1 MKKYILLTFIL
12 LFSFQSTTAQTPIFT
27 KAKVTSVNV
36 YRQSAELQNTATV
49 TLPAGNSEIVI
60 GNISTRIDK
69 KSIQIGVNSKN
80 ITILSSQFT
89 NDYSAD
95 FKQDNTNPVIKK
107 VNDSIKIV
115 ENLIVKSNIEL
126 DANNK
131 SIELLDKNQT
141 VLVGSNTSTVAQ
153 LTQLADW
160 YTKKR
165 IEVSTKIVTIKK
177 DLEKLQ
183 KSLTR
188 LKSSLKTSEQKEAE
202 EFASGVLV
210 LKIMSKNAG
219 SVRFDLN
226 YLADSVNWSPLY
238 EIKGDKISDPL
249 NITLKAKVQQNT
261 GLDWKGVKLSLING
275 VSSRN
280 NTAPVVQ
287 PWFLYGQSK
296 EEQKSYVQ
304 SLQGEAPG
312 ISVRSKSMAE
322 VSSNVSIDEVVLQG
336 YSANAGFTAN
346 SNQLNVSFDVDIPY
360 DVLSNGEDHIIS
372 LFQQEIPAQYE
383 YFAAPRYSTDAFL
396 LAKIKDFSKYG
407 LLTAPANIIF
417 ENMYIGETT
426 INPGQTEEELNITL
440 GNDRR
445 ISIKKEDIKDKSG
458 ENFLSSYRE
467 KTVTYDLVIRNNKKE
482 SINIE
487 IKDGIPLSNN
497 DAIKVELL
505 ESAGAK
511 KTDETGILIWNLKI
525 GPSETKKLR
534 VSYKVRYPKDFII
547 NNL

>member
-1 MKKYILLTFIL
+1 MNFKIIIAL
-12 LFSFQSTTAQTPIFT
+12 LFVLNFNSITAQNPIFT
-27 KAKVTSVNV
+27 KAKVNSVNV
-36 YRQSAELQNTATV
+36 YRQSAELQNTAIV
-49 TLPAGNSEIVI
+49 SVPAGASEIVI
-60 GNISTRIDK
+60 GNISERIDQ
-69 KSIQIGVNSKN
+69 KSIQIGINNKN
-80 ITILSSQFT
+80 VTILSSQFT

-115 ENLIVKSNIEL
+115 ENLIMKSSIEL

-165 IEVSTKIVTIKK
+165 IEVSTKIVSIKK
-177 DLEKLQ
+177 DLETLQ
-183 KSLTR
+183 KSLAR
-188 LKSSLKTSEQKEAE
+188 LKSSLKTNEQKEAE
-202 EFASGVLV
+202 EFAKGVLV
-210 LKIMSKNAG
+210 LKVTSKAAG
-219 SVRFDLN
+219 SLKLDFS
-226 YLADSVNWSPLY
+226 YLASNVSWNPLY
-238 EIKGDKISDPL
+238 EIKGDKISEPL
-249 NITLKAKVQQNT
+249 QVTLKAAVQQNT

-287 PWFLYGQSK
+287 PWFLYGKCK
-296 EEQKSYVQ
+296 EELERDKISEVQKYARAKAERPAASY
-304 SLQGEAPG
+304 
-312 ISVRSKSMAE
+312 
-322 VSSNVSIDEVVLQG
+322 SNVAEAEMSITSV
-336 YSANAGFTAN
+336 GFTAN
-346 SNQLNVSFDVDIPY
+346 SNQLIVSYDVDIPY
-360 DVLSNGEDHIIS
+360 DILTNGEDHIIS

-396 LAKIKDFSKYG
+396 LAKVKDFSKYG

-426 INPGQTEEELNITL
+426 INPSQTEEEMNITL

-445 ISIKKEDIKDKSG
+445 ISINKEDIKDKSG
-458 ENFLSSYRE
+458 EKFLSSYRE

-505 ESAGAK
+505 ESSGAK
-511 KTDETGILIWNLKI
+511 KNDETGILLWNLKI
-525 GPSETKKLR
+525 SPSETKKLR
-534 VSYKVRYPKDFII
+534 VSYKVRYPKDFMI

>member
-1 MKKYILLTFIL
+1 MKKYILLGL
-12 LFSFQSTTAQTPIFT
+12 LLSLSFQFVAAQTPIFT
-27 KAKVTSVNV
+27 KAKVTTVNV

-80 ITILSSQFT
+80 VTILSSQFT

-95 FKQDNTNPVIKK
+95 FKLDTTNPVIKK

-115 ENLIVKSNIEL
+115 ESLIVKSNIEL
-126 DANNK
+126 EANNK

-141 VLVGSNTSTVAQ
+141 VLVGSNTSSVAQ

-165 IEVSTKIVTIKK
+165 IEISNKIVDIRKNT
-177 DLEKLQ
+177 DALQ
-183 KSLTR
+183 KKLAR
-188 LKSSLKTSEQKEAE
+188 LKSSLKTNEERTAE

-210 LKIMSKNAG
+210 LKVVNKTAG
-219 SVRFDLN
+219 SVRLDFS
-226 YLADSVNWSPLY
+226 YLASEVYWNPLY
-238 EIKGDKISDPL
+238 EIKGNNVSDPL
-249 NITLKAKVQQNT
+249 EVTLKASIQQNT
-261 GLDWKGVKLSLING
+261 GLDWKAVKLTLING

-296 EEQKSYVQ
+296 EELERALAGRAEGINRQKSAQ
-304 SLQGEAPG
+304 
-312 ISVRSKSMAE
+312 AE
-322 VSSNVSIDEVVLQG
+322 VSYSNVAESVSV
-336 YSANAGFTAN
+336 SSPVGFTVN
-346 SNQLNVSFDVDIPY
+346 SNQLNVSYDVDIPY
-360 DVLSNGEDHIIS
+360 DILSNGEQHIVN
-372 LFQQEIPAQYE
+372 LMQQDIPAQYE

-407 LLTAPANIIF
+407 LVTAPANIIF

-426 INPGQTEEELNITL
+426 LDPNQTENEMNITL

-445 ISIKKEDIKDKSG
+445 ISIKKEEVKDKSG
-458 ENFLSSYRE
+458 EKFLSSYRE

-497 DAIKVELL
+497 KAIKVELL
-505 ESAGAK
+505 ESSGAK

-534 VSYKVRYPKDFII
+534 VSYKVRFPKDFII

>member
-1 MKKYILLTFIL
+1 MKKYILFTLFL
-12 LFSFQSTTAQTPIFT
+12 LFSLQFITAQTPIFT
-27 KAKVTSVNV
+27 KAKVNTVNV

-49 TLPAGNSEIVI
+49 NLPAGNSEIVI

-80 ITILSSQFT
+80 VTILSSQFT

-95 FKQDNTNPVIKK
+95 FKLDTTNPVIKK

-115 ENLIVKSNIEL
+115 ESLIVKSNIEL
-126 DANNK
+126 EANNK

-141 VLVGSNTSTVAQ
+141 VLVGSNTSSVAQ

-165 IEVSTKIVTIKK
+165 IEISNKIVDIRKNT
-177 DLEKLQ
+177 DTLQ
-183 KSLTR
+183 KKLAR
-188 LKSSLKTSEQKEAE
+188 LKSSLKTNEERTAE

-210 LKIMSKNAG
+210 LKVMNKTAG
-219 SVRFDLN
+219 IVRLDFS
-226 YLADSVNWSPLY
+226 YLASEVYWNPLY
-238 EIKGDKISDPL
+238 EIKGNNVSDPL
-249 NITLKAKVQQNT
+249 EVTLKASIQQNT
-261 GLDWKGVKLSLING
+261 GLDWKAVKLTLING

-296 EEQKSYVQ
+296 EDLERALAGRAAGINKQKSVQ
-304 SLQGEAPG
+304 
-312 ISVRSKSMAE
+312 AE
-322 VSSNVSIDEVVLQG
+322 VSYSNVAESAPI
-336 YSANAGFTAN
+336 YSPVGFTVN
-346 SNQLNVSFDVDIPY
+346 SNQLNVSYDVDIPY
-360 DVLSNGEDHIIS
+360 DILSNGEQHIVN
-372 LFQQEIPAQYE
+372 LMQQNIPAQYE

-396 LAKIKDFSKYG
+396 LAKIKDFSKFG
-407 LLTAPANIIF
+407 LVTAPANIIF

-426 INPGQTEEELNITL
+426 LDPNQTENEMNITL

-445 ISIKKEDIKDKSG
+445 ISIKKEDIKDKSSDK
-458 ENFLSSYRE
+458 FLSSTRE
-467 KTVTYDLVIRNNKKE
+467 KVVTYDLIIRNNKKE

-497 DAIKVELL
+497 EAVKVELL
-505 ESAGAK
+505 ESTGAK
-511 KTDETGILIWNLKI
+511 KTDETGMLIWNLKI

-534 VSYKVRYPKDFII
+534 VSYKVRFPKDFII

>member
-1 MKKYILLTFIL
+1 MNFKIIIAL
-12 LFSFQSTTAQTPIFT
+12 LFVLNFNSITAQNPIFT
-27 KAKVTSVNV
+27 KAKVNSVNV
-36 YRQSAELQNTATV
+36 YRQSAELQNTAIV
-49 TLPAGNSEIVI
+49 SVPAGASEIVI
-60 GNISTRIDK
+60 GNISERIDQ
-69 KSIQIGVNSKN
+69 KSIQIGINNKN
-80 ITILSSQFT
+80 VTILSSQFT

-115 ENLIVKSNIEL
+115 ENLIMKSSIEL

-165 IEVSTKIVTIKK
+165 IEVSTKIVSIKK
-177 DLEKLQ
+177 DLETLQ
-183 KSLTR
+183 KSLAR
-188 LKSSLKTSEQKEAE
+188 LKSSLKTNEQKEAE
-202 EFASGVLV
+202 EFAKGVLV
-210 LKIMSKNAG
+210 LKVTSKAAG
-219 SVRFDLN
+219 SLKLDFS
-226 YLADSVNWSPLY
+226 YLASNVSWNPLY
-238 EIKGDKISDPL
+238 EIKGDKISEPL
-249 NITLKAKVQQNT
+249 QVTLKAAVQQNT

-287 PWFLYGQSK
+287 PWFLYGKSK
-296 EEQKSYVQ
+296 EELERDKISEVQKYARAKAERPAASY
-304 SLQGEAPG
+304 
-312 ISVRSKSMAE
+312 
-322 VSSNVSIDEVVLQG
+322 SNVAEAEMSITSV
-336 YSANAGFTAN
+336 GFTAN
-346 SNQLNVSFDVDIPY
+346 SNQLNVSYDVDIPY
-360 DVLSNGEDHIIS
+360 DILTNGEDHIIS

-396 LAKIKDFSKYG
+396 LAKVKDFSKYG

-426 INPGQTEEELNITL
+426 INPSQTEEEMNITL

-445 ISIKKEDIKDKSG
+445 ISINKEDIKDKSG
-458 ENFLSSYRE
+458 EKFLSSYRE

-487 IKDGIPLSNN
+487 IEDGIPLSNN
-497 DAIKVELL
+497 EAIKVELL
-505 ESAGAK
+505 ESSGAK
-511 KTDETGILIWNLKI
+511 KNDETGILLWNLKI
-525 GPSETKKLR
+525 SPSETKKLR
-534 VSYKVRYPKDFII
+534 VSYKVRYPKDFMI
-547 NNL
+547 NNW

>member
-1 MKKYILLTFIL
+1 M
-12 LFSFQSTTAQTPIFT
+12 
-27 KAKVTSVNV
+27 
-36 YRQSAELQNTATV
+36 
-49 TLPAGNSEIVI
+49 
-60 GNISTRIDK
+60 
-69 KSIQIGVNSKN
+69 
-80 ITILSSQFT
+80 
-89 NDYSAD
+89 
-95 FKQDNTNPVIKK
+95 
-107 VNDSIKIV
+107 
-115 ENLIVKSNIEL
+115 
-126 DANNK
+126 
-131 SIELLDKNQT
+131 
-141 VLVGSNTSTVAQ
+141 VGSNTSTVAQ

-165 IEVSTKIVTIKK
+165 IEVSTKIVSIKK
-177 DLEKLQ
+177 ELEKLQ

-210 LKIMSKNAG
+210 LKVTSKIAG
-219 SVRFDLN
+219 SLRLDFS
-226 YLADSVNWSPLY
+226 YLAGNVSWNPLY
-238 EIKGDKISDPL
+238 EIKGNKISEPL
-249 NITLKAKVQQNT
+249 QVTLKAAVKQNT

-296 EEQKSYVQ
+296 EQMDRAIAGRAEGVSARMKS
-304 SLQGEAPG
+304 S
-312 ISVRSKSMAE
+312 SVAE
-322 VSSNVSIDEVVLQG
+322 STSNVSADEIIVSSV
-336 YSANAGFTAN
+336 GFTAN
-346 SNQLNVSFDVDIPY
+346 SNQLNVSYDVDIPY

-426 INPGQTEEELNITL
+426 INPSQTEEELNVTL

-445 ISIKKEDIKDKSG
+445 ISVKKEDIKDKSG
-458 ENFLSSYRE
+458 EKFLSSYRE

-497 DAIKVELL
+497 EAINVELL
-505 ESAGAK
+505 ESSGAK
-511 KTDETGILIWNLKI
+511 KNDETGILIWNIKI
-525 GPSETKKLR
+525 SPSETKKLR
-534 VSYKVRYPKDFII
+534 VSYKVRYPKDFMI

>member
-1 MKKYILLTFIL
+1 MNFKIIIAL
-12 LFSFQSTTAQTPIFT
+12 LFVLNFNSITAQNPIFT
-27 KAKVTSVNV
+27 KAKVNSVNV

-49 TLPAGNSEIVI
+49 SVPAGASEIVI
-60 GNISTRIDK
+60 GNISERIDQ
-69 KSIQIGVNSKN
+69 KSIQIGINNKN
-80 ITILSSQFT
+80 VTILSSQFT

-115 ENLIVKSNIEL
+115 ENLIIKSSIEL

-165 IEVSTKIVTIKK
+165 IEVSTKIVSIKK
-177 DLEKLQ
+177 DLETLQ
-183 KSLTR
+183 KSLAR
-188 LKSSLKTSEQKEAE
+188 LKSSLKTNEQKEAE
-202 EFASGVLV
+202 EFAKGVLV
-210 LKIMSKNAG
+210 LKVTSKAAG
-219 SVRFDLN
+219 SLKLDFS
-226 YLADSVNWSPLY
+226 YLASNVSWNPLY
-238 EIKGDKISDPL
+238 EIKGDKISEPL
-249 NITLKAKVQQNT
+249 QVTLKAAVQQNT

-296 EEQKSYVQ
+296 QELENARYEDAQRASKAKVQ
-304 SLQGEAPG
+304 
-312 ISVRSKSMAE
+312 AE
-322 VSSNVSIDEVVLQG
+322 YSSNIQEVVARG
-336 YSANAGFTAN
+336 YSSNAGFSIN
-346 SNQLNVSFDVDIPY
+346 SNQLNVSYDVDIPY
-360 DVLSNGEDHIIS
+360 DILTNGEDHIIS

-396 LAKIKDFSKYG
+396 LAKVKDFSKYG

-426 INPGQTEEELNITL
+426 INPSQTEEEMNITL

-445 ISIKKEDIKDKSG
+445 ISINKEDIKDKSG
-458 ENFLSSYRE
+458 EKFLSSYRE

-505 ESAGAK
+505 ESSGAK
-511 KTDETGILIWNLKI
+511 KNDETGILLWNLKI
-525 GPSETKKLR
+525 SPSETKKLR
-534 VSYKVRYPKDFII
+534 VSYKVRYPKDFMI

>member
-1 MKKYILLTFIL
+1 MKTKLIILITFFVNI
-12 LFSFQSTTAQTPIFT
+12 SFIAAQNPIFT
-27 KAKVTSVNV
+27 KAKVNSVNV

-49 TLPAGNSEIVI
+49 TVPAGASEIVI
-60 GNISTRIDK
+60 GNISERIDQ
-69 KSIQIGVNSKN
+69 KSIQIGINNKN
-80 ITILSSQFT
+80 VTILSSQFT

-115 ENLIVKSNIEL
+115 ENLIIKSNIEL

-165 IEVSTKIVTIKK
+165 IEVSTKIVSIKK
-177 DLEKLQ
+177 EIEKLQ
-183 KSLTR
+183 KTLTR

-210 LKIMSKNAG
+210 LKVTSKTAG
-219 SVRFDLN
+219 NLRLDFS
-226 YLADSVNWSPLY
+226 YLASNVSWNPLY
-238 EIKGDKISDPL
+238 EIKGDKISEPL
-249 NITLKAKVQQNT
+249 QVTLKATVKQNT
-261 GLDWKGVKLSLING
+261 GLDWKGVKLNLING

-296 EEQKSYVQ
+296 EQMDRAIAGRAEGV
-304 SLQGEAPG
+304 
-312 ISVRSKSMAE
+312 SVRMKSSSVAE
-322 VSSNVSIDEVVLQG
+322 STSNVSADEVIV
-336 YSANAGFTAN
+336 SSVGFTAN
-346 SNQLNVSFDVDIPY
+346 SNQLNVSYDVDIPY
-360 DVLSNGEDHIIS
+360 DVLSNGEDHIIN

-396 LAKIKDFSKYG
+396 LAEIKDFSKYG

-426 INPGQTEEELNITL
+426 INPNQTEEELNITL

-458 ENFLSSYRE
+458 EKFLSSYRE

-497 DAIKVELL
+497 EAIKVELL
-505 ESAGAK
+505 ESTGAK
-511 KTDETGILIWNLKI
+511 KNDETGILLWNLKI
-525 GPSETKKLR
+525 SPSETKKLR
-534 VSYKVRYPKDFII
+534 VGYKVRYPKDFMI

>member
-1 MKKYILLTFIL
+1 MNFKIIIAL
-12 LFSFQSTTAQTPIFT
+12 LFVLNFNSITAQNPIFT
-27 KAKVTSVNV
+27 KAKVNSVNV
-36 YRQSAELQNTATV
+36 YRQSAELQNTAIV
-49 TLPAGNSEIVI
+49 SVPAGASEIVI
-60 GNISTRIDK
+60 GNISERIDQ
-69 KSIQIGVNSKN
+69 KSIQIGINNKN
-80 ITILSSQFT
+80 VTILSSQFT

-115 ENLIVKSNIEL
+115 ENLIMKSSIEL

-165 IEVSTKIVTIKK
+165 IEVSTKIVSIKK
-177 DLEKLQ
+177 DLETLQ
-183 KSLTR
+183 KSLAR
-188 LKSSLKTSEQKEAE
+188 LKSSLKTNEQKEAE
-202 EFASGVLV
+202 EFAKGVLV
-210 LKIMSKNAG
+210 LKVTSKAAG
-219 SVRFDLN
+219 SLKLDFS
-226 YLADSVNWSPLY
+226 YLASNVSWNPLY
-238 EIKGDKISDPL
+238 EIKGDKISEPL
-249 NITLKAKVQQNT
+249 QVTLKAAVQQNT

-287 PWFLYGQSK
+287 PWFLYGKSK
-296 EEQKSYVQ
+296 EELERDKISEVQKYARAKAERPAASY
-304 SLQGEAPG
+304 
-312 ISVRSKSMAE
+312 
-322 VSSNVSIDEVVLQG
+322 SNVAEAEMSITSV
-336 YSANAGFTAN
+336 GFTAN
-346 SNQLNVSFDVDIPY
+346 SNQLNVSYDVDIPY
-360 DVLSNGEDHIIS
+360 DILTNGEDHIIS

-396 LAKIKDFSKYG
+396 LAKVKDFSKYG

-426 INPGQTEEELNITL
+426 INPSQTEEEMNITL

-445 ISIKKEDIKDKSG
+445 ISINKEDIKDKSG
-458 ENFLSSYRE
+458 EKFLSSYRE

-505 ESAGAK
+505 ESSGAK
-511 KTDETGILIWNLKI
+511 KNDETGILLWNLKI
-525 GPSETKKLR
+525 SPSETKKLR
-534 VSYKVRYPKDFII
+534 VSYKVRYPKDFMI

>member
-1 MKKYILLTFIL
+1 MNFKIIIAL
-12 LFSFQSTTAQTPIFT
+12 LFVLNFNSITAQNPIFT
-27 KAKVTSVNV
+27 KAKVNSVNV
-36 YRQSAELQNTATV
+36 YRQSAELQNTAIV
-49 TLPAGNSEIVI
+49 SVPAGASEIVI
-60 GNISTRIDK
+60 GNISERIDQ
-69 KSIQIGVNSKN
+69 KSIQIGINNKN
-80 ITILSSQFT
+80 VTILSSQFT

-115 ENLIVKSNIEL
+115 ENLIMKSSIEL

-165 IEVSTKIVTIKK
+165 IEVSTKIVSIKK
-177 DLEKLQ
+177 DLETLQ
-183 KSLTR
+183 KSLAR
-188 LKSSLKTSEQKEAE
+188 LKSSLKTNEQKEAE
-202 EFASGVLV
+202 EFAKGVLV
-210 LKIMSKNAG
+210 LKVTSKAAG
-219 SVRFDLN
+219 SLKLDFS
-226 YLADSVNWSPLY
+226 YLASNVSWNPLY
-238 EIKGDKISDPL
+238 EIKGDKISEPL
-249 NITLKAKVQQNT
+249 QVTLKAAVQQNT

-287 PWFLYGQSK
+287 PWFLYGKSK
-296 EEQKSYVQ
+296 EELERDKISEVQKYARAKAERPAASY
-304 SLQGEAPG
+304 
-312 ISVRSKSMAE
+312 
-322 VSSNVSIDEVVLQG
+322 SNVAEAEMSITSV
-336 YSANAGFTAN
+336 GFTAN
-346 SNQLNVSFDVDIPY
+346 SNQLNVSYDVDIPY
-360 DVLSNGEDHIIS
+360 DILTNGEDHIIS

-396 LAKIKDFSKYG
+396 LAKVKDFSKYG

-426 INPGQTEEELNITL
+426 INPSQTEEEMNITL

-445 ISIKKEDIKDKSG
+445 ISINKEDIKDKSG
-458 ENFLSSYRE
+458 EKFISPYRE

-505 ESAGAK
+505 ESSGAK
-511 KTDETGILIWNLKI
+511 KNDETGILLWNLKI
-525 GPSETKKLR
+525 SPSETKKLR
-534 VSYKVRYPKDFII
+534 VSYKVRYPKDFMI
-547 NNL
+547 NNW

>member
-1 MKKYILLTFIL
+1 MNFKIIIAL
-12 LFSFQSTTAQTPIFT
+12 LFVLNFNSITAQNPIFT
-27 KAKVTSVNV
+27 KAKVNSVNV
-36 YRQSAELQNTATV
+36 YRQSAELQNTAIV
-49 TLPAGNSEIVI
+49 SVPAGASEIVI
-60 GNISTRIDK
+60 GNISERIDQ
-69 KSIQIGVNSKN
+69 KSIQIGINNKN
-80 ITILSSQFT
+80 VTILSSQFT

-115 ENLIVKSNIEL
+115 ENLIMKSSIEL

-165 IEVSTKIVTIKK
+165 IEVSTKIVSIKK
-177 DLEKLQ
+177 DLETLQ
-183 KSLTR
+183 KSLVR
-188 LKSSLKTSEQKEAE
+188 LKSSLKTNEQKEAE
-202 EFASGVLV
+202 EFAKGVLV
-210 LKIMSKNAG
+210 LKVTSKAAG
-219 SVRFDLN
+219 SLKLDFS
-226 YLADSVNWSPLY
+226 YLASNVSWNPLY
-238 EIKGDKISDPL
+238 EIKDDKISEPL
-249 NITLKAKVQQNT
+249 QVTLKAAVQQNT

-287 PWFLYGQSK
+287 PWFLYGKSK
-296 EEQKSYVQ
+296 EEIERDRITEVQ
-304 SLQGEAPG
+304 GYA
-312 ISVRSKSMAE
+312 RAKAE
-322 VSSNVSIDEVVLQG
+322 RPAASFSNVAEAEMSITSV
-336 YSANAGFTAN
+336 GFTAN
-346 SNQLNVSFDVDIPY
+346 SNQLNVSYDVDIPY
-360 DVLSNGEDHIIS
+360 DILTNGEDHIIS

-396 LAKIKDFSKYG
+396 LAKVKDFSKYG

-426 INPGQTEEELNITL
+426 INPSQTEEEMNITL

-445 ISIKKEDIKDKSG
+445 ISINKEDIKDKSG
-458 ENFLSSYRE
+458 EKFLSSYRE

-497 DAIKVELL
+497 EAIKVELL
-505 ESAGAK
+505 ESSGAK
-511 KTDETGILIWNLKI
+511 KNDETGILLWNLKI
-525 GPSETKKLR
+525 SPSETKKLR
-534 VSYKVRYPKDFII
+534 VSYKVRYPKDFMI

>member
-1 MKKYILLTFIL
+1 MKKYILLGLVL
-12 LFSFQSTTAQTPIFT
+12 LLSFQFVAAQTPIFT
-27 KAKVTSVNV
+27 KAKVTTVNV

-80 ITILSSQFT
+80 VTILSSQFT
-89 NDYSAD
+89 NDYAAD
-95 FKQDNTNPVIKK
+95 FKLDTTNPVIKK

-115 ENLIVKSNIEL
+115 ESLIVKSNIEL
-126 DANNK
+126 EANNK

-141 VLVGSNTSTVAQ
+141 VLVGSNTSSVAQ

-165 IEVSTKIVTIKK
+165 IEISNKIVDIRKNT
-177 DLEKLQ
+177 DALQ
-183 KSLTR
+183 KKLAR
-188 LKSSLKTSEQKEAE
+188 LKSSLKTNEERTAE

-210 LKIMSKNAG
+210 LKVVNKTAG
-219 SVRFDLN
+219 SVRLDFS
-226 YLADSVNWSPLY
+226 YLASEVYWNPLY
-238 EIKGDKISDPL
+238 EIKGNNVSDPL
-249 NITLKAKVQQNT
+249 EVTLKASIQQNT
-261 GLDWKGVKLSLING
+261 GLDWKAVKLTLING

-296 EEQKSYVQ
+296 EELERALAGRAEGINRQKSVQ
-304 SLQGEAPG
+304 
-312 ISVRSKSMAE
+312 AE
-322 VSSNVSIDEVVLQG
+322 VSYSNVAESVSV
-336 YSANAGFTAN
+336 SSPVGFTVN
-346 SNQLNVSFDVDIPY
+346 SNQLNVSYDVDIPY
-360 DVLSNGEDHIIS
+360 DILSNGEQHIVN
-372 LFQQEIPAQYE
+372 LMQQDIPAQYE

-407 LLTAPANIIF
+407 LVTAPANIIF

-426 INPGQTEEELNITL
+426 LDPNQTENEMNITL

-445 ISIKKEDIKDKSG
+445 ISIKKEEVKDKSSDK
-458 ENFLSSYRE
+458 FLSSIRE
-467 KTVTYDLVIRNNKKE
+467 KVVTYDLVIRNNKKE

-497 DAIKVELL
+497 EAIKVELL
-505 ESAGAK
+505 ESSGAK
-511 KTDETGILIWNLKI
+511 KTDETGMLIWNLKI

-534 VSYKVRYPKDFII
+534 VSYKVRFPKDFII

>member
-1 MKKYILLTFIL
+1 MKKYILLVL
-12 LFSFQSTTAQTPIFT
+12 LLSLSFQFVAAQTPIFT
-27 KAKVTSVNV
+27 KAKVTTVNV

-80 ITILSSQFT
+80 VTILSSQFT

-95 FKQDNTNPVIKK
+95 FKLDTTNPVIKK

-115 ENLIVKSNIEL
+115 ESLIVKSNIEL
-126 DANNK
+126 EANNK

-141 VLVGSNTSTVAQ
+141 VLVGSNTSSVAQ

-165 IEVSTKIVTIKK
+165 IEISNKIVDIRKNT
-177 DLEKLQ
+177 DALQ
-183 KSLTR
+183 KKLAR
-188 LKSSLKTSEQKEAE
+188 LKSSLKTNEESTAE

-210 LKIMSKNAG
+210 LKVVNKTAG
-219 SVRFDLN
+219 SVRLDFS
-226 YLADSVNWSPLY
+226 YLASEVYWNPLY
-238 EIKGDKISDPL
+238 EIKGNNVSDPL
-249 NITLKAKVQQNT
+249 EVTLKASIQQNT
-261 GLDWKGVKLSLING
+261 GLDWKAVKLTLING

-296 EEQKSYVQ
+296 EELERALAGRAEGINRQKSVQ
-304 SLQGEAPG
+304 
-312 ISVRSKSMAE
+312 AE
-322 VSSNVSIDEVVLQG
+322 VSYSNVAESVSV
-336 YSANAGFTAN
+336 SSPVGFTVN
-346 SNQLNVSFDVDIPY
+346 SNQLNVSYDVDIPY
-360 DVLSNGEDHIIS
+360 DILSNGEQHIVN
-372 LFQQEIPAQYE
+372 LMQQNIPAQYE

-407 LLTAPANIIF
+407 LVTAPANIIF

-426 INPGQTEEELNITL
+426 LDPNQTENEMNITL

-445 ISIKKEDIKDKSG
+445 ISIKKEEVKDKSG
-458 ENFLSSYRE
+458 DKFLSSYRE

-497 DAIKVELL
+497 EAIKVELL
-505 ESAGAK
+505 ESSGAK
-511 KTDETGILIWNLKI
+511 KTDETGMLIWNLKI

-534 VSYKVRYPKDFII
+534 VSYKVRFPKDFII

>member
-1 MKKYILLTFIL
+1 MNFKIIIAL
-12 LFSFQSTTAQTPIFT
+12 LFVLNFNSITAQNPIFT
-27 KAKVTSVNV
+27 KAKVNSVNV
-36 YRQSAELQNTATV
+36 YRQSAELQNTAIV
-49 TLPAGNSEIVI
+49 SVPAGASEIVI
-60 GNISTRIDK
+60 GNISERIDQ
-69 KSIQIGVNSKN
+69 KSIQIGINNKN
-80 ITILSSQFT
+80 VTILSSQFT

-115 ENLIVKSNIEL
+115 ENLIIKSSIEL

-165 IEVSTKIVTIKK
+165 IEVSTKIVSIKK
-177 DLEKLQ
+177 DLETLQ
-183 KSLTR
+183 KSLVR
-188 LKSSLKTSEQKEAE
+188 LKSSLKTNEQKEAE
-202 EFASGVLV
+202 EFAKGVLV
-210 LKIMSKNAG
+210 LKVTSKAAG
-219 SVRFDLN
+219 SLKLDFS
-226 YLADSVNWSPLY
+226 YLASNVSWNPLY
-238 EIKGDKISDPL
+238 EIKGDKISEPL
-249 NITLKAKVQQNT
+249 QVTLKAAVQQNT

-287 PWFLYGQSK
+287 PWFLYGKSK
-296 EEQKSYVQ
+296 EEIERDRITEVQGYAKAKAERPAASY
-304 SLQGEAPG
+304 
-312 ISVRSKSMAE
+312 
-322 VSSNVSIDEVVLQG
+322 SNVAEAEMSITSV
-336 YSANAGFTAN
+336 GFTAN
-346 SNQLNVSFDVDIPY
+346 SNQLNVSYDVDIPY
-360 DVLSNGEDHIIS
+360 DILTNGEDHIIS

-396 LAKIKDFSKYG
+396 LAKVKDFSKYG

-426 INPGQTEEELNITL
+426 INPSQTEEEMNITL

-445 ISIKKEDIKDKSG
+445 ISINKEDIKDKSG
-458 ENFLSSYRE
+458 EKFLSSYRE

-505 ESAGAK
+505 ESSGAK
-511 KTDETGILIWNLKI
+511 KNDETGILLWNLKI
-525 GPSETKKLR
+525 SPSETKKLR
-534 VSYKVRYPKDFII
+534 VSYKVRYPKDFMI

>member
-1 MKKYILLTFIL
+1 MKTRIIFLLAFIVSIN
-12 LFSFQSTTAQTPIFT
+12 FIFAQNPIFT
-27 KAKVTSVNV
+27 KAKVNTVNV

-49 TLPAGNSEIVI
+49 SIPAGNSEIVI
-60 GNISTRIDK
+60 GNISERIDQR
-69 KSIQIGVNSKN
+69 SIQIGVNNKN
-80 ITILSSQFT
+80 VTILSSQFT
-89 NDYSAD
+89 NDYSTD

-115 ENLIVKSNIEL
+115 DNLVEKLNIEL
-126 DANNK
+126 QANTK
-131 SIELLDKNQT
+131 ALELLDKNQT
-141 VLVGSNTSTVAQ
+141 ILVGSNTSSVAQ
-153 LTQLADW
+153 LTQLTEW

-165 IEVSTKIVTIKK
+165 IEISTKIAQIGKEIVS
-177 DLEKLQ
+177 LQLKLV
-183 KSLTR
+183 R
-188 LKSSLKTSEQKEAE
+188 LKSSLKTNEQKEAE

-210 LKIMSKNAG
+210 LKIMSKTAG

-226 YLADSVNWSPLY
+226 YLASDVSWSPLY

-249 NITLKAKVQQNT
+249 NVTLKAKVQQNT

-280 NTAPVVQ
+280 NTAPNVQ

-296 EEQKSYVQ
+296 QDRDKM
-304 SLQGEAPG
+304 LAGNAPG
-312 ISVRSKSMAE
+312 VISKSSAVAE
-322 VSSNVSIDEVVLQG
+322 YSSNTLESVVVQG
-336 YSANAGFTAN
+336 YNANAGFTTN
-346 SNQLNVSFDVDIPY
+346 SNQLNVSYDVDIPY
-360 DVLSNGEDHIIS
+360 DILSNGEDHIIS
-372 LFQQEIPAQYE
+372 LFQQEIPAVYE

-426 INPGQTEEELNITL
+426 INPNQTDSELNITL

-445 ISIKKEDIKDKSG
+445 ISIKKEDIKDKSSDK
-458 ENFLSSYRE
+458 FFSSNRE
-467 KTVTYDLVIRNNKKE
+467 KVVTYDLIIRNNKKE

-497 DAIKVELL
+497 EAIKVELL
-505 ESAGAK
+505 ETSGAK
-511 KTDETGILIWNLKI
+511 KDDETGILLWNLKI
-525 GPSETKKLR
+525 APSETKKLR
-534 VSYKVRYPKDFII
+534 VSYKVKYPKDFII

>member
-1 MKKYILLTFIL
+1 MNFKIIIAL
-12 LFSFQSTTAQTPIFT
+12 LFVLNFNSITAQNPIFT
-27 KAKVTSVNV
+27 KAKVNSVNV
-36 YRQSAELQNTATV
+36 YRQSAELQNTAIV
-49 TLPAGNSEIVI
+49 SVPAGASEIVI
-60 GNISTRIDK
+60 GNISERIDQ
-69 KSIQIGVNSKN
+69 KSIQIGINNKN
-80 ITILSSQFT
+80 VTILSSQFT

-115 ENLIVKSNIEL
+115 ENLIIKSSIEL

-165 IEVSTKIVTIKK
+165 IEVSTKIVSIKK
-177 DLEKLQ
+177 DLETLQ
-183 KSLTR
+183 KSLAR
-188 LKSSLKTSEQKEAE
+188 LKSSLKTNEQKEAE
-202 EFASGVLV
+202 EFAKGVLV
-210 LKIMSKNAG
+210 LKVTSKAAG
-219 SVRFDLN
+219 SLKLDFS
-226 YLADSVNWSPLY
+226 YLASNVSWNPLY
-238 EIKGDKISDPL
+238 EIKGDKISEPL
-249 NITLKAKVQQNT
+249 QVTLKAAVQQNT

-287 PWFLYGQSK
+287 PWFLYGKSK
-296 EEQKSYVQ
+296 EELERDKISEVQKYARAKAERPAASY
-304 SLQGEAPG
+304 
-312 ISVRSKSMAE
+312 
-322 VSSNVSIDEVVLQG
+322 SNVAEAEMSITSV
-336 YSANAGFTAN
+336 GFTAN
-346 SNQLNVSFDVDIPY
+346 SNQLNVSYDVDIPY
-360 DVLSNGEDHIIS
+360 DILTNGEDHIIS

-396 LAKIKDFSKYG
+396 LAKVKDFSKYG

-426 INPGQTEEELNITL
+426 INPSQTEEEMNITL

-445 ISIKKEDIKDKSG
+445 ISINKEDIKDKSG
-458 ENFLSSYRE
+458 EKFLTSYRE

-505 ESAGAK
+505 ESSGAK
-511 KTDETGILIWNLKI
+511 KNDETGILLWNLKI
-525 GPSETKKLR
+525 SPSETKKLR
-534 VSYKVRYPKDFII
+534 VSYKVRYPKDFMI

>member
-1 MKKYILLTFIL
+1 MKTKLIILLAFIVNIGL
-12 LFSFQSTTAQTPIFT
+12 ITAQNPIFT
-27 KAKVTSVNV
+27 KAKVNSVNV

-49 TLPAGNSEIVI
+49 SVPAGASEIVI
-60 GNISTRIDK
+60 GNISERIDQ
-69 KSIQIGVNSKN
+69 KSIQIGINNKN
-80 ITILSSQFT
+80 VTILSSQFT

-165 IEVSTKIVTIKK
+165 IEVSTKIVSIKK
-177 DLEKLQ
+177 ELEKLQ

-210 LKIMSKNAG
+210 LKVTSKAAG
-219 SVRFDLN
+219 SVKLDFS
-226 YLADSVNWSPLY
+226 YLANNVSWNPLY
-238 EIKGDKISDPL
+238 EIKGNKISEPL
-249 NITLKAKVQQNT
+249 QVTLKAAVKQNT

-287 PWFLYGQSK
+287 PWFLYGKSK
-296 EEQKSYVQ
+296 EEI
-304 SLQGEAPG
+304 EAAK
-312 ISVRSKSMAE
+312 IAQV
-322 VSSNVSIDEVVLQG
+322 QG
-336 YSANAGFTAN
+336 YSKAKAERPSASYSNVAEAEMSVTSVGFTAN
-346 SNQLNVSFDVDIPY
+346 SNQLNVSYDVDIPY

-426 INPGQTEEELNITL
+426 INPSQTDEELNITL

-458 ENFLSSYRE
+458 EKFLSSYRE
-467 KTVTYDLVIRNNKKE
+467 NTVTYDLIIRNNKKE

-487 IKDGIPLSNN
+487 LKDGIPLSNN
-497 DAIKVELL
+497 EAIKVELL
-505 ESAGAK
+505 ESSGAK
-511 KTDETGILIWNLKI
+511 KNDETGILIWNIKI
-525 GPSETKKLR
+525 SPSETKKLR

>member
-1 MKKYILLTFIL
+1 MKKYILLVL
-12 LFSFQSTTAQTPIFT
+12 LLSLSFQFVAAQTPTFT
-27 KAKVTSVNV
+27 KAKVTTVNV

-80 ITILSSQFT
+80 VKILSSQFT

-95 FKQDNTNPVIKK
+95 FKLDTTNPVIKK

-115 ENLIVKSNIEL
+115 ESLIVKSNIEL
-126 DANNK
+126 EANNK

-141 VLVGSNTSTVAQ
+141 VLVGSNTSSVAQ

-165 IEVSTKIVTIKK
+165 IEISNKIVDIRKNT
-177 DLEKLQ
+177 DALQ
-183 KSLTR
+183 KKLAR
-188 LKSSLKTSEQKEAE
+188 LKSSLKTNEERTAE

-210 LKIMSKNAG
+210 LKVVNKTAG
-219 SVRFDLN
+219 SVRLDFS
-226 YLADSVNWSPLY
+226 YLASEVYWNPLY
-238 EIKGDKISDPL
+238 EIKGNNVSDPL
-249 NITLKAKVQQNT
+249 ELTLKASIQQNT
-261 GLDWKGVKLSLING
+261 GLDWKAVKLTLING
-275 VSSRN
+275 VSSKN

-296 EEQKSYVQ
+296 EDLERALAGRAEGINRQKSVQ
-304 SLQGEAPG
+304 
-312 ISVRSKSMAE
+312 AE
-322 VSSNVSIDEVVLQG
+322 VSYSNVAESVSV
-336 YSANAGFTAN
+336 SSPVGFTVN
-346 SNQLNVSFDVDIPY
+346 SNQLNVSYDVDIPY
-360 DVLSNGEDHIIS
+360 DILSNGEQHIVN
-372 LFQQEIPAQYE
+372 LMQQNIPAQYE

-407 LLTAPANIIF
+407 LITAPANIIF

-426 INPGQTEEELNITL
+426 LDPNQTENEMNITL
-440 GNDRR
+440 GTDRR
-445 ISIKKEDIKDKSG
+445 ISIKKEEVKDKSG
-458 ENFLSSYRE
+458 EKFLSSYRE

-497 DAIKVELL
+497 EAIKVELL
-505 ESAGAK
+505 ESSGAK
-511 KTDETGILIWNLKI
+511 KTDETGMLIWNLKI

-534 VSYKVRYPKDFII
+534 VSYKVRFPKDFII

>member
-1 MKKYILLTFIL
+1 MKKYLIFSFLL
-12 LFSFQSTTAQTPIFT
+12 LFGFQFIAAQTPIFT
-27 KAKVTSVNV
+27 KAKVTTVNV
-36 YRQSAELQNTATV
+36 YRQSAQLQNTATV
-49 TLPAGNSEIVI
+49 ALPAGNSDIVI
-60 GNISTRIDK
+60 GNISNRIDK

-80 ITILSSQFT
+80 VTILSSQFT

-95 FKQDNTNPVIKK
+95 FKLEITNPVIKK

-115 ENLIVKSNIEL
+115 ESLIVKSNIEL

-141 VLVGSNTSTVAQ
+141 VLVGSNNSTVAQ

-165 IEVSTKIVTIKK
+165 IEISNKIVEIKK
-177 DLEKLQ
+177 NLATFQKKLA
-183 KSLTR
+183 R
-188 LKSSLKTSEQKEAE
+188 LKSSLKTNEERTAE

-210 LKIMSKNAG
+210 LKVINKSAA
-219 SVRFDLN
+219 SVRLDFS
-226 YLADSVNWSPLY
+226 YLASEVYWNPLY
-238 EIKGDKISDPL
+238 EIKGNNVSDPL
-249 NITLKAKVQQNT
+249 ELTLKASIQQNT
-261 GLDWKGVKLSLING
+261 GLDWKAVKLTLING

-280 NTAPVVQ
+280 NTAPTVQ

-296 EEQKSYVQ
+296 EDLERTRAARAAGINQQKSVQ
-304 SLQGEAPG
+304 
-312 ISVRSKSMAE
+312 AE
-322 VSSNVSIDEVVLQG
+322 VSYSNMAD
-336 YSANAGFTAN
+336 SAPISSPVGFTAN
-346 SNQLNVSFDVDIPY
+346 SNQLNVSYDVDIPY
-360 DVLSNGEDHIIS
+360 DILSNGEQHIVN
-372 LFQQEIPAQYE
+372 LLQQNIPAQYE

-407 LLTAPANIIF
+407 LVTAPANIIF

-426 INPGQTEEELNITL
+426 LDPNQTENEMNITL

-445 ISIKKEDIKDKSG
+445 ISIKKEEVKDRSG
-458 ENFLSSYRE
+458 EKFLSSYKE

-497 DAIKVELL
+497 EAIKVELL
-505 ESAGAK
+505 ESSGAK

-525 GPSETKKLR
+525 SPSETKKLR

>member
-1 MKKYILLTFIL
+1 MNFKIIIAL
-12 LFSFQSTTAQTPIFT
+12 LFVLNFNSITAQNPIFT
-27 KAKVTSVNV
+27 KAKVNSVNV
-36 YRQSAELQNTATV
+36 YRQSAELQNTAIV
-49 TLPAGNSEIVI
+49 SVPAGASEIVI
-60 GNISTRIDK
+60 GNISERIDQ
-69 KSIQIGVNSKN
+69 KSIQIGINNKN
-80 ITILSSQFT
+80 VTILSSQFT

-115 ENLIVKSNIEL
+115 ENLIIKSSIEL

-165 IEVSTKIVTIKK
+165 IEVSTKIVSIKK
-177 DLEKLQ
+177 DLETLQ
-183 KSLTR
+183 KSLAR
-188 LKSSLKTSEQKEAE
+188 LKSSLKTNEQKEAE
-202 EFASGVLV
+202 EFAKGVLV
-210 LKIMSKNAG
+210 LKVTSKAAG
-219 SVRFDLN
+219 SLKLDFS
-226 YLADSVNWSPLY
+226 YLASNVSWNPLY
-238 EIKGDKISDPL
+238 EIKGDKISEPL
-249 NITLKAKVQQNT
+249 QVTLKAAVQQNT

-287 PWFLYGQSK
+287 PWFLYGKSK
-296 EEQKSYVQ
+296 EELERDKISEVQKYARAKAERPAASY
-304 SLQGEAPG
+304 
-312 ISVRSKSMAE
+312 
-322 VSSNVSIDEVVLQG
+322 SNVAEAEMSITSV
-336 YSANAGFTAN
+336 GFTAN
-346 SNQLNVSFDVDIPY
+346 SNQLNVSYDVDIPY
-360 DVLSNGEDHIIS
+360 DILTNGEDHIIS

-396 LAKIKDFSKYG
+396 LAKVKDFSKYG

-426 INPGQTEEELNITL
+426 INPSQTEEEMNITL

-445 ISIKKEDIKDKSG
+445 ISINKEDIKDKSG
-458 ENFLSSYRE
+458 EKFLSSYRE

-505 ESAGAK
+505 ESSGAK
-511 KTDETGILIWNLKI
+511 KNDETGILLWNLKI
-525 GPSETKKLR
+525 SPSETKKLR
-534 VSYKVRYPKDFII
+534 VSYKVRYPKDFMI